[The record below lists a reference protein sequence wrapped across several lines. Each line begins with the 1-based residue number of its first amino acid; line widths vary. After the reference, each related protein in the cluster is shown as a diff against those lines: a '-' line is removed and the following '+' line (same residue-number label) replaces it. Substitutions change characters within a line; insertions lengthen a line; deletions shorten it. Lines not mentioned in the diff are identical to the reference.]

1 MKRRTLAHWA
11 ASRLST
17 SQVTMNPSRE
27 LGRCCRARFT
37 DLALIMDY
45 AQLSITR
52 SSINTPWRE
61 MVKVKAHS
69 AELHFRPPDHRPL
82 WPVSKTTSAVPGLR
96 RTNHR
101 VFDPRFRRRELDPGP

>member
-52 SSINTPWRE
+52 SSINTPWRKRG
-61 MVKVKAHS
+61 KVKANS
-69 AELHFRPPDHRPL
+69 AELNFRQPDHGPL
-82 WPVSKTTSAVPGLR
+82 WPVSKTTSAVPALR
-96 RTNHR
+96 RPNHQ
-101 VFDPRFRRRELDPGP
+101 VFDPRVR